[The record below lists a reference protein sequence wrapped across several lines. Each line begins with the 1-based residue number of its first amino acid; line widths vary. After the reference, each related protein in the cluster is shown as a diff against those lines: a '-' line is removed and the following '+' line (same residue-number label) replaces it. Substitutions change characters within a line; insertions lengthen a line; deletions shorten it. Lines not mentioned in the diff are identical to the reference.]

1 MLMPA
6 GLFGVADE
14 LTPGDGHGEPDYALV
29 EQLYRR
35 LKDNYEKQRDPITA
49 GDFHYGEM
57 RMRRFSRPHKNW
69 FVTLL
74 KRNVSFLALYEWI
87 SGYGEAYLRPL
98 AWIAG
103 VVLISALL
111 FALVPALGL
120 VTNPSSGQPQPAHG
134 FWRSLLHSVMCLLFR
149 GDRPFRPESLWGQY
163 LSLAE
168 GIIGAPLI
176 AMLVLALNRRFKR

>member
-57 RMRRFSRPHKNW
+57 RM
-69 FVTLL
+69 
-74 KRNVSFLALYEWI
+74 
-87 SGYGEAYLRPL
+87 
-98 AWIAG
+98 
-103 VVLISALL
+103 
-111 FALVPALGL
+111 
-120 VTNPSSGQPQPAHG
+120 
-134 FWRSLLHSVMCLLFR
+134 
-149 GDRPFRPESLWGQY
+149 
-163 LSLAE
+163 
-168 GIIGAPLI
+168 
-176 AMLVLALNRRFKR
+176 